1 MYCFVQILAAALAI
15 EGPVNVPAAVQ
26 EGPGGTPPLV
36 YSGLCSLLVIAAVL
50 IAGYFARGAFD
61 TPIVTIDDGPAPP
74 RYMTQRRQYR
84 LGMFAYIGLCLV
96 GYILIVAF
104 YRPLSPFFAPIEP
117 EPIRKLA
124 QAYVRQSELSFP
136 VVVVLGAVA
145 LVMLL
150 RACPGTC

>member
-1 MYCFVQILAAALAI
+1 MYCFVQILVAALAI

-84 LGMFAYIGLCLV
+84 LGMFAYIEGSLLKHMCGRASCPSRSLLCS
-96 GYILIVAF
+96 A
-104 YRPLSPFFAPIEP
+104 RS
-117 EPIRKLA
+117 RW
-124 QAYVRQSELSFP
+124 S
-136 VVVVLGAVA
+136 
-145 LVMLL
+145 
-150 RACPGTC
+150 CC